1 MASDPVV
8 RLTRGQEHNW
18 AMAWQSFAWH
28 GPADGAGGSQ
38 ERRAYA
44 QWQCHGAPPAVWEWI
59 AEWLE
64 RDEIGSSIVDDT
76 EDDPDDGPDDD
87 PELFWSDFMAGQRD
101 WD

>member
-44 QWQCHGAPPAVWEWI
+44 EWLCHGAPPGLWSWI

-64 RDEIGSSIVDDT
+64 RDGIGPLNVFDT
-76 EDDPDDGPDDD
+76 DDD
-87 PELFWSDFMAGQRD
+87 PVEDHELYHGEPGTLRPGFPYD
-101 WD
+101 